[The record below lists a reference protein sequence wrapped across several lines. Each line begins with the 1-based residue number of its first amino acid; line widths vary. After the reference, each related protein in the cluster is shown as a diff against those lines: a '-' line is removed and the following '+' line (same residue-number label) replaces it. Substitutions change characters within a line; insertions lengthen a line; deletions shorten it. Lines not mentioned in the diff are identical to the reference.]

1 MAHDFERRVL
11 KLEKEKIEKRYCWH
25 KRVFCQKEKK
35 KPTKITFFFFF
46 FRLENHSAGT
56 AENSVN
62 ESRNS
67 F

>member
-25 KRVFCQKEKK
+25 KRVFFVRKKKK
-35 KPTKITFFFFF
+35 KPTKITFFFF